1 MEKRTKLELKGTEF
15 PFYRTNRGQFD
26 FENAGYSTNDMAE
39 GKMSAMLA
47 FIFFQSRDCA
57 KRANITFPFTDLND
71 FVDNT
76 TPDIIAV
83 FSRLK
88 EAEQAAVKNK
98 TNKVPEGK

>member
-1 MEKRTKLELKGTEF
+1 MAQTTITLKGKEL

-26 FENAGYSTNDMAE
+26 FENAGYSAQDMAN

-47 FIFFQSRDCA
+47 FVFFQSRNCA
-57 KRANITFPFTDLND
+57 KRANLPYPFTDLEE

-76 TPDIIAV
+76 EPDVIAV

-88 EAEQAAVKNK
+88 EAEKAVTEEKANPA
-98 TNKVPEGK
+98 TEGK